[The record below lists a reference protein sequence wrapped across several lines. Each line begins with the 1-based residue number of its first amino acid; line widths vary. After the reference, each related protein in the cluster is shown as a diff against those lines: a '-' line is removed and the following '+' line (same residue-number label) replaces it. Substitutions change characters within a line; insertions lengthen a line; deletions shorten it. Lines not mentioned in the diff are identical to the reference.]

1 MKDKKKTLTI
11 STGFKKSIDASS
23 FKKKDGKKSYSI
35 EKKKNFKNSRD
46 TGKGTQ
52 GASH

>member
-35 EKKKNFKNSRD
+35 EKKKNLSGENENLNVF
-46 TGKGTQ
+46 
-52 GASH
+52 